1 MRSFIQ
7 KSSVL
12 ISLALV
18 LTVVLSGCA
27 ALYVLFMSFEESSHI
42 EYVQELSGLEITD
55 SVIVREEDSHGGF
68 LGDGSLI
75 IEFDCSELSDSV
87 LEQTKHWNSLPLSEN
102 LQLIM
107 YGGTK
112 GNTYYAY
119 NLAEEHSISEI
130 IKGSYYFWDRHSEST
145 DPTSDTNLFSRSSY
159 NFSLL
164 LYDSD
169 ESILYLFEFDT

>member
-1 MRSFIQ
+1 MRSFIL
-7 KSSVL
+7 KAYAL
-12 ISLALV
+12 ISLTLV
-18 LTVVLSGCA
+18 LTVMLSGCT
-27 ALYVLFMSFEESSHI
+27 ALYVLFTPFEELSHV
-42 EYVQELSGLEITD
+42 EYVQELSGLDITD

-75 IEFDCSELSDSV
+75 VEFDCSELSDSV

-119 NLAEEHSISEI
+119 NLADEHGIPEI

-145 DPTSDTNLFSRSSY
+145 DPTSDTNLFTRGSY

-164 LYDSD
+164 LYDS
-169 ESILYLFEFDT
+169 EKCILYLFEFDT